1 MTVLDFFVIGLL
13 LFLYPFA
20 ITFGILF
27 AKHLVSKM
35 KNR

>member
-1 MTVLDFFVIGLL
+1 MLDFLIVAVL